1 VRAHFSKDFR
11 DRIWAAGSRGAGGRG
26 ADKHAPTMSIGAGAA
41 SAAKIDAHTLQER
54 ILIATLLGHPELFD
68 LVGERLGTV
77 SFSAPGLDNLR
88 QEVLKTLAGE
98 PGLDSEGV
106 RRQLC
111 DNGYSEIPDYV
122 WGPKF
127 FVNAFFAKPETD
139 IETAL
144 EGWEEIYALYKNTD
158 LRIEIKEESQ
168 RLIED
173 TSSENFN
180 RLNTLSEQ
188 KLEASKGIEES
199 RTRRVGGTAGKH

>member
-1 VRAHFSKDFR
+1 
-11 DRIWAAGSRGAGGRG
+11 
-26 ADKHAPTMSIGAGAA
+26 MSIGVKAA
-41 SAAKIDAHTLQER
+41 SIAKIDAHNLQER
-54 ILIATLLGHPELFD
+54 ILISTLLGHPELFEQ
-68 LVGERLGTV
+68 VGEDLGTL

-88 QEVLKTLAGE
+88 QEVLKTLAGN
-98 PGLDSEGV
+98 PGLDSEGI
-106 RRQLC
+106 RRHLC
-111 DNGYSEIPDYV
+111 DSGFSDMLNYV

-144 EGWEEIYALYKNTD
+144 EGWEEIYALYRNMD

-168 RLIED
+168 RLIDE
-173 TSSENFN
+173 TSSENFD

-199 RTRRVGGTAGKH
+199 HAKRFDGIARKS